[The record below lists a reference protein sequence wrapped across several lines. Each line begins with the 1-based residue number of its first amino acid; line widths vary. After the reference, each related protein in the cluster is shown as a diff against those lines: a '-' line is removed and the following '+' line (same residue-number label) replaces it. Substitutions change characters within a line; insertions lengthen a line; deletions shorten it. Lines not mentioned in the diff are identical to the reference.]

1 MNKIWQ
7 ILIFSG
13 IFISFFTGKWNTL
26 GDVIINC
33 TKEAALI
40 IMRLAFVIILWN
52 GIFQI
57 ALDARLI
64 EKICVILKR
73 PLKFIFPELDE
84 SSEAYPYVTANLLA
98 NILGIGMAATPLG
111 IKAMKKL
118 RSSDVA
124 NRTMLTL
131 VIVNCASLSI
141 VPLTLISI
149 RTSLGGDIP
158 FKMVIS
164 YSLLSLASAIFSI
177 IIDKISYE
185 VDLKSQ

>member
-33 TKEAALI
+33 TKEVTLI

-64 EKICVILKR
+64 EKICVILK
-73 PLKFIFPELDE
+73 D
-84 SSEAYPYVTANLLA
+84 LL
-98 NILGIGMAATPLG
+98 NSFFL
-111 IKAMKKL
+111 
-118 RSSDVA
+118 
-124 NRTMLTL
+124 N
-131 VIVNCASLSI
+131 
-141 VPLTLISI
+141 
-149 RTSLGGDIP
+149 
-158 FKMVIS
+158 
-164 YSLLSLASAIFSI
+164 
-177 IIDKISYE
+177 
-185 VDLKSQ
+185 